1 MTDDKSLVDRMLNVF
16 EDTPEI
22 ASWFKRDGQLCH
34 YEKCEVRDH
43 LLGMWETMQEAAHR
57 IEAQAKEVEQAA
69 ADERAKIV
77 EWLKGFRWF
86 STAAAIE
93 AGEHLK

>member
-1 MTDDKSLVDRMLNVF
+1 MKTSEMRSD
-16 EDTPEI
+16 
-22 ASWFKRDGQLCH
+22 
-34 YEKCEVRDH
+34 YE
-43 LLGMWETMQEAAHR
+43 
-57 IEAQAKEVEQAA
+57 AA
-69 ADERAKIV
+69 ADWIKSIDPFSLAEEFRDHREAAYLEERAKIV